1 GIPSLSHPRLPP
13 LRAQPAPQGS
23 PPRRPL
29 PFRRPDAPRLLGH
42 LPHQGDAHRR
52 LVRPGRRCHPRLA
65 RSHRH
70 GPEQDQRTTRT
81 CRTRLAYLHQA
92 SLYPH
97 LRTPSRATRKICCV
111 KVQELALG
119 PFCPNLDGISVDQL
133 NRFAPGP
140 FSFGPQLQIHVWLL
154 HTCQQLTTLTMIA
167 GSLPNIFAWTRAY
180 WGLGD
185 RSAQK

>member
-1 GIPSLSHPRLPP
+1 MVAPASFCGAKQ
-13 LRAQPAPQGS
+13 RAAGM
-23 PPRRPL
+23 
-29 PFRRPDAPRLLGH
+29 G
-42 LPHQGDAHRR
+42 
-52 LVRPGRRCHPRLA
+52 LA
-65 RSHRH
+65 RFPHLSERT
-70 GPEQDQRTTRT
+70 PDQRTTRT

-119 PFCPNLDGISVDQL
+119 PFCPNLDGIPVDQL

-140 FSFGPQLQIHVWLL
+140 FSFGPQLQLHVWLL